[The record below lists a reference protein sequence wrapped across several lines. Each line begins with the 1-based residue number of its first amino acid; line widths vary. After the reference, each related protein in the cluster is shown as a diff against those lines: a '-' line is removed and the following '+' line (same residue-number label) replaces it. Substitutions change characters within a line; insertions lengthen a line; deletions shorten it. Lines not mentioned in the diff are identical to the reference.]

1 MKKYII
7 LIPVF
12 NDWQS
17 VFKLIENIDLQVNNE
32 TIDIVIVND
41 ASTESFDNNP
51 KQFSKI
57 NSVKIINLIKNGGH
71 RKAIATGLK
80 YCQENLEYDY
90 IIPMD
95 GDGEDRPEELKD
107 FFNQVQETQPEV
119 ITATRVKRSESSLFK
134 FLYSMHK
141 IFTHLITGKLIKFGN
156 YTCLSKSAVSKLL
169 SDGSVWLSYSGAVT
183 KHFPQFSII
192 QSIRGERYFGPSKM
206 SILGL
211 ILHSFRISTV
221 FRENIFIRVVIVIL
235 IFGLLAY
242 YSSAYFL
249 IPSLAGWVFLFFI
262 ICLALD
268 DDIKKLNNCLNNIK
282 SLSDIYSR

>member
-7 LIPVF
+7 LIPVY
-12 NDWQS
+12 NDWRS
-17 VFKLIENIDLQVNNE
+17 VFRLIENIDSHINNE

-41 ASTESFDNNP
+41 ASTESFNNNQ

-107 FFNQVQETQPEV
+107 FFNQVQEAQPEV
-119 ITATRVKRSESSLFK
+119 ITATRVKRSEGFLFK
-134 FLYSMHK
+134 FLYSIHK

-156 YTCLSKSAVSKLL
+156 YTCLSKNAVSKLL
-169 SDGSVWLSYSGAVT
+169 SDGSVWLSYSGAIT
-183 KHFPQFSII
+183 KHFPQFSTI
-192 QSIRGERYFGPSKM
+192 QSIRGNRYFGPSKM
-206 SILGL
+206 SIFAL
-211 ILHSFRISTV
+211 ILHSLRISTV
-221 FRENIFIRVVIVIL
+221 FRENIFIRIVIVIL
-235 IFGLLAY
+235 FFGLLAY

-282 SLSDIYSR
+282 SLSDVYSR

>member
-17 VFKLIENIDLQVNNE
+17 VFKLIENIDLQIRDE
-32 TIDIVIVND
+32 TIDVIIVND
-41 ASTESFDNNP
+41 ASTESFDNNQ

-80 YCQENLEYDY
+80 YCHENLEYDY

-107 FFNQVQETQPEV
+107 FFNKVQETEPEV
-119 ITATRVKRSESSLFK
+119 TTAIRIKRSESFLFK
-134 FLYSMHK
+134 FLYVVHK
-141 IFTHLITGKLIKFGN
+141 IFTNLITGKLIKFGN

-169 SDGSVWLSYSGAVT
+169 SDGSVWLSYSGAIT
-183 KHFPQFSII
+183 KHFPQFSTI
-192 QSIRGERYFGPSKM
+192 QSIRGKRYFGPSKM
-206 SILGL
+206 SILAL
-211 ILHSFRISTV
+211 IFHSLRISTV

-268 DDIKKLNNCLNNIK
+268 DDVKKLNNCLNNIK

>member
-17 VFKLIENIDLQVNNE
+17 VFKLIENIDLQINNE
-32 TIDIVIVND
+32 TIDIIIVND
-41 ASTESFDNNP
+41 ASTESFDNNQ
-51 KQFSKI
+51 KKFSKI

-119 ITATRVKRSESSLFK
+119 ITATRIKRSESFLFK

-141 IFTHLITGKLIKFGN
+141 IFTHLITGKLIRFGN
-156 YTCLSKSAVSKLL
+156 YTCLSKNAVSKLL

-183 KHFPQFSII
+183 KHFPQFSTI

-206 SILGL
+206 SILAL
-211 ILHSFRISTV
+211 LLHSFRISTV

-282 SLSDIYSR
+282 SLSDVYSR